1 MMEKE
6 ENTLLET
13 GPAHKRF
20 RIRLDSYQ
28 DQPLLDLRY
37 WYVEKN
43 SGNLKPSSK
52 GISITGK
59 NYLELR
65 SAVTDHHDL
74 IMNHLNVNSI
84 RFSHAGDKDLASAHH
99 VLEQQPVREIVMSCV
114 SFSPISKLYYVD
126 YEGAVARVYLNS
138 SHPLID
144 KFISNQSIIDVS
156 MNFLATVLVAID
168 QTFPAE
174 NEDGDLANILSQKFR
189 YDLQR
194 QILQLTRIQG

>member
-1 MMEKE
+1 ME

-37 WYVEKN
+37 WYVDKS

-65 SAVTDHHDL
+65 SAVTDHHDV
-74 IMNHLNVNSI
+74 IMNHLNVNSMS
-84 RFSHAGDKDLASAHH
+84 FSHAGDKALASAHQ
-99 VLEQQPVREIVMSCV
+99 VSEQQPVREIVISYA
-114 SFSPISKLYYVD
+114 SFSPASKLYYVD
-126 YEGAVARVYLNS
+126 YEGSVARVYLNC

-144 KFISNQSIIDVS
+144 KSNVFPSIKDESVK
-156 MNFLATVLVAID
+156 FLATILVAID

-174 NEDGDLANILSQKFR
+174 NEDGDLANILSQQFR
-189 YDLQR
+189 YEFQR
-194 QILQLTRIQG
+194 QILQLARIYG